1 MIWQDVVFLAGNVF
15 SLLVLVPTLRDE
27 MANVPLGTALPSALI
42 GGIYGTAF
50 LTMGMTLS
58 AFGAMLTGLMWSLIA
73 YLRSPNPLADD
84 EEGETGAGYDPPAE
98 TNADAGSQNEG
109 ETAADA
115 PERTVPSPHSSKPPA
130 VSLDD

>member
-58 AFGAMLTGLMWSLIA
+58 AFGALLTGLMWSLIA

-84 EEGETGAGYDPPAE
+84 EGTDTDDELRNATDVEPESQDEGGP
-98 TNADAGSQNEG
+98 
-109 ETAADA
+109 AADT
-115 PERTVPSPHSSKPPA
+115 PERTVPSPRSSKTPA